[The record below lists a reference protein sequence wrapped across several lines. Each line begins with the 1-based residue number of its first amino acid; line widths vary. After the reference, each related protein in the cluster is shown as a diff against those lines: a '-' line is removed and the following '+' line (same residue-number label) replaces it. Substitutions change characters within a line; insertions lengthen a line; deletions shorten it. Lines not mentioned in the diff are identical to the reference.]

1 MSGLSTYVVHQQ
13 LIRFLPYMITHGFGF
28 EALLLTPK
36 KIGESISFF
45 KIEVENKLSCLTS
58 FIAALMNITVFM
70 SMIISISIISLE

>member
-1 MSGLSTYVVHQQ
+1 
-13 LIRFLPYMITHGFGF
+13 MITHGFGF
-28 EALLLTPK
+28 EALLLTKK

-45 KIEVENKLSCLTS
+45 KVEVENKLPCLTS